1 MHRIAAVSASDRDH
15 RGYIE
20 VSGGAPAGDQ
30 HRIVASAHMQAC
42 GIVVRI
48 DAATCNSGFCGGARD
63 ADGDLAAI
71 GNEKLLQFRSSV

>member
-30 HRIVASAHMQAC
+30 HRIVASAHMQA
-42 GIVVRI
+42 
-48 DAATCNSGFCGGARD
+48 
-63 ADGDLAAI
+63 
-71 GNEKLLQFRSSV
+71 